1 MTGVQTCA
9 LPILWYHTTLRT
21 FSYTIKKL
29 ASIYLIHRDEDI
41 SKIIHAVPLLFMKN
55 HALTRYIK
63 NQYPALITVGFR
75 PNLLW
80 QIQIYDKSYINRIY
94 RFNRMLKGEF
104 TVSLLLLRINQQ
116 LSVFRLTVTIPHHC
130 ISANTI
136 TQFFFLV
143 KLKILFCTF

>member
-1 MTGVQTCA
+1 MVSHYFTS
-9 LPILWYHTTLRT
+9 I
-21 FSYTIKKL
+21 SYTIKKL

-80 QIQIYDKSYINRIY
+80 QIQIYDKLYINRIY

-136 TQFFFLV
+136 TQFYFLV